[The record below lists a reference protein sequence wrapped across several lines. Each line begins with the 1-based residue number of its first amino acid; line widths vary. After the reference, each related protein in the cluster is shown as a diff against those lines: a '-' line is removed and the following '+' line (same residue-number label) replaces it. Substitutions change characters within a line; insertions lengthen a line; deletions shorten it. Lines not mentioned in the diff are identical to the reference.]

1 MCIRD
6 SFSTPLASPSSLM
19 AYKLGG
25 YSMKEMLKFS
35 IPIIALSTVVSII
48 SVSYTHLDVY
58 KRQR

>member
-1 MCIRD
+1 
-6 SFSTPLASPSSLM
+6 M

-48 SVSYTHLDVY
+48 WVPFYFSI
-58 KRQR
+58 R